1 MSTYRRPN
9 AQTPGDEDTVRKKAL
24 TSENEDLLKNADLDD
39 TKAEDLRNRILGLV
53 AEYAAAAHAPKEFIP
68 GQSNVPVS
76 GKVFDA
82 SDLCHLVAAS
92 LDFWLTAGRFN
103 DAFESR
109 LADFLTV
116 KHALTV
122 NSGSSANLLAISA
135 LTSPELGK
143 DVLKPGDEVITVA
156 VGFPTT
162 VNPIIQNGL
171 MPVFVDVDIPTYGI
185 SVSQVKEAITPTTK
199 AIVAAH
205 TLGNPFDID
214 GVCRIAEDNDL
225 FLIEDCCDALGST
238 YHGKKVG
245 AFGDIS
251 TFSFYPAHNIT
262 TGEGGAVATN
272 DKTLAKIMESMRDW
286 GRDCHCPTGKDNT
299 CGRRFSMQLGDLPY
313 GYDHKYTYSSLGY
326 NLKMTDMQASV
337 GLAQIGH
344 LDEFIRIRKRN
355 YRHLREGLNGFQ
367 DKMILPE
374 ATSGSDPSWFGFPI
388 TLKARC
394 KVGRN
399 ELLRKLDQK
408 KIGTR
413 LLFGGNLLRQPYF
426 KSLPHR
432 AVGKLRNTDIIMN
445 DTFWIGVFPGLTEEM
460 LDYMIANLT
469 EYSDNGLS

>member
-1 MSTYRRPN
+1 MSTYRGPN
-9 AQTPGDEDTVRKKAL
+9 AQTPGDEDIARKKVL
-24 TSENEDLLKNADLDD
+24 TSENEDMLKNADLDD
-39 TKAEDLRNRILGLV
+39 TKAEGLRTHILWLV
-53 AEYAAAAHAPKEFIP
+53 AEYAAAAHGPKEFIP
-68 GQSNVPVS
+68 GRSNVPVS

-109 LADFLTV
+109 LADFVMV

-143 DVLKPGDEVITVA
+143 DALRPGDEVITVA
-156 VGFPTT
+156 AGFPTT
-162 VNPIIQNGL
+162 VNPIVQNGL
-171 MPVFVDVDIPTYGI
+171 MPVFVDVDIPTYEI
-185 SVSQVKEAITPTTK
+185 SVSQVKKAITPRTK

-214 GVCRIAEDNDL
+214 GICRIAEDNDL

-251 TFSFYPAHNIT
+251 TFSFYPAHHIT
-262 TGEGGAVATN
+262 TGEGGAVVTN
-272 DKTLAKIMESMRDW
+272 DKTMARIMESMRDW

-299 CGRRFSMQLGDLPY
+299 CGRRFSMQLGALPY

-326 NLKMTDMQASV
+326 NFKMTDLQAAV
-337 GLAQIGH
+337 GLAQTDH
-344 LDEFIRIRKRN
+344 LDKFIRIRRSN
-355 YRHLREGLNGFQ
+355 FRYLCEGLSGLE

-374 ATSGSDPSWFGFPI
+374 ATRGSDPSWFGFPI
-388 TLKARC
+388 TLKTGCR
-394 KVGRN
+394 VDRN

>member
-1 MSTYRRPN
+1 VSTYRGPN
-9 AQTPGDEDTVRKKAL
+9 AQIPGDEDIARKKVL
-24 TSENEDLLKNADLDD
+24 TSKNEDMMKNADLDD
-39 TKAEDLRNRILGLV
+39 TKAEGLRTRILGLV
-53 AEYAAAAHAPKEFIP
+53 AEYAAAAHGTKEFIP
-68 GQSNVPVS
+68 GQSYVPVS

-109 LADFLTV
+109 LADFLMV
-116 KHALTV
+116 EHALTV

-143 DVLKPGDEVITVA
+143 DALRPGDEVITVA
-156 VGFPTT
+156 AGFPTT

-185 SVSQVKEAITPTTK
+185 SVSGVKKAITPKTR

-214 GVCRIAEDNDL
+214 GICRIAEDNDL

-251 TFSFYPAHNIT
+251 TFSFYPAHHIT
-262 TGEGGAVATN
+262 TGEGGAVVTN
-272 DKTLAKIMESMRDW
+272 DKTMARIMESVRDW

-299 CGRRFSMQLGDLPY
+299 CGRRFSMKLGDLPY
-313 GYDHKYTYSSLGY
+313 GYDHKYTYSNLGY
-326 NLKMTDMQASV
+326 NLKMTDMQAAV
-337 GLAQIGH
+337 GLAQIEH

-355 YRHLREGLNGFQ
+355 YRHLLEGLSGFQ
-367 DKMILPE
+367 NKIILPE
-374 ATSGSDPSWFGFPI
+374 ATRDSDPSWFGFPI
-388 TLKARC
+388 TLKAGC

-399 ELLRKLDQK
+399 DLLRKLERK
-408 KIGTR
+408 NIGTR

-426 KSLPHR
+426 KDLPHR
-432 AVGKLRNTDIIMN
+432 AVGRLRNTDIVMR

-460 LDYMIANLT
+460 LDYVVANLT
-469 EYSDNGLS
+469 KRLDNRQS